1 MPSPFKTLTSCGN
14 WLRCRAPDESC

>member
-14 WLRCRAPDESC
+14 WLRCRAADESR

>member
-14 WLRCRAPDESC
+14 WLRCRAADESC